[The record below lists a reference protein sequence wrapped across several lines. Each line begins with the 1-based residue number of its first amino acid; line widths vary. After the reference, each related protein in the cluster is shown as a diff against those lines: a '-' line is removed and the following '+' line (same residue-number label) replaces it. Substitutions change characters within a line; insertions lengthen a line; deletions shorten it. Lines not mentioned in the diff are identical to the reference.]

1 MLTYRSELP
10 KKEDIYKF
18 YETIGWNKELGLS
31 AQELLFAMKGS
42 FHCIFVYDD
51 EKLIAT
57 GRIISDGVTNAYMC
71 GIGVLPEYQNHGLGR
86 EIVNKLSQFAK
97 DHSLKLQ
104 FICTEEMKPYY
115 EKIGFTTFGA
125 GMKL

>member
-18 YETIGWNKELGLS
+18 YEAIGWNEELGLS

-51 EKLIAT
+51 DRIIAT
-57 GRIISDGVTNAYMC
+57 GRLISDGVTNAYMC
-71 GIGVLPEYQNHGLGR
+71 GVGVLPEYQNHGLGR
-86 EIVNKLSQFAK
+86 EIVNKLSQFA
-97 DHSLKLQ
+97 
-104 FICTEEMKPYY
+104 FVKPP
-115 EKIGFTTFGA
+115 
-125 GMKL
+125 

>member
-1 MLTYRSELP
+1 MITFRNDIP

-18 YETIGWNKELGLS
+18 YEAIGWNEELGLS

-42 FHCIFVYDD
+42 FHGVDVYDD
-51 EKLIAT
+51 DRLIAT
-57 GRIISDGVTNAYMC
+57 GRLISDGVTNAYMC
-71 GIGVLPEYQNHGLGR
+71 GVGVLSEYQNHGIGR

-97 DHSLKLQ
+97 DHSLHLQ
-104 FICTEEMKPYY
+104 FICTDEMKPYY
-115 EKIGFTTFGA
+115 EKIGFTSFGT